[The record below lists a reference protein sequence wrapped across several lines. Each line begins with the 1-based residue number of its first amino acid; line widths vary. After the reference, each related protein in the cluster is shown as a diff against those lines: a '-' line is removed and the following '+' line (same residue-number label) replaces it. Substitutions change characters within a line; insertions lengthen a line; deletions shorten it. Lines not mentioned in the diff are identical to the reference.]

1 MTITFTPS
9 SDVAVILNHLLDIFE
24 RRDGAPKQAVR
35 VNLHEL
41 AKSLPGYNSQVDP
54 APRLI
59 ANEQLSQLA
68 AHKYILLDW
77 QAGQTGHLLAGVIL
91 APDQTGPLYCLL
103 NRQPLADQRR
113 QLRETLLG
121 ERPHLTGW
129 RHKAVEHCLAQLQ
142 AHKSPAPFSLTNLDW
157 NRDLLTALL
166 ALPDG
171 ETAEEIPYR
180 VFSVRV
186 FNDSKRF
193 EPLKD
198 TVGRLA
204 QQHQPDWRELSPP
217 EALRELGLVPNP
229 GHLHLYGPWQLV
241 DDEGQVMSL
250 AEFYPSVGIPASLAA
265 RVQRVTV
272 QAERVICVENLAS
285 FYELVR
291 YHGPGLAAMCLWG
304 NPSPAVRHFLR
315 CLAGGM
321 PVEIP
326 LLLWSD
332 IDYGGLRILSQLRQ
346 YVSPRFQ
353 PWLMDETTLA
363 RYEHWGQPITA
374 SDEHNLARLRRQ
386 AILADMVPVID
397 EILRRR
403 VKLEQEAVDLSR
415 NV

>member
-1 MTITFTPS
+1 MTLNFTPTA
-9 SDVAVILNHLLDIFE
+9 DVAAILNHLLDIFE

-35 VNLHEL
+35 VSLAEL
-41 AKSLPGYNSQVDP
+41 VKSLPGYYSQIDP
-54 APRLI
+54 TPRLT
-59 ANEQLSQLA
+59 AHEQLGQLA
-68 AHKYILLDW
+68 
-77 QAGQTGHLLAGVIL
+77 GQELVSLAWEPGQSGHLLAGVTL
-91 APDQTGPLYCLL
+91 NPAQTGPLYHLL
-103 NRQPLADQRR
+103 ARQPLAEQRQR
-113 QLRETLLG
+113 LRELLLG
-121 ERPHLTGW
+121 ERLHLTGW
-129 RHKAVEHCLAQLQ
+129 RRKAVEDCLAQVQ

-157 NRDLLTALL
+157 NRDLLTTLL

-204 QQHQPDWRELSPP
+204 RQHHPAWRELSPP
-217 EALRELGLVPNP
+217 EALRELGLVANP

-265 RVQRVTV
+265 RVQRVRV
-272 QAERVICVENLAS
+272 QAGRVICVENLAS

-291 YHGPGLAAMCLWG
+291 YQGLDLAALCLWG
-304 NPSPAVRHFLR
+304 NPSPATRHLLR
-315 CLAGGM
+315 CLAADL
-321 PVEIP
+321 PLDTP

-332 IDYGGLRILSQLRQ
+332 IDYGGLRILAQLRQ

-353 PWLMDETTLA
+353 PYLMDETTLA
-363 RYEHWGQPITA
+363 RHERWGQPLTP
-374 SDEHNLARLRRQ
+374 SDERNLTRLRHH
-386 AILADMVPVID
+386 AALADMTPVID

-403 VKLEQEAVDLSR
+403 VKLEQEAIDLS
-415 NV
+415 